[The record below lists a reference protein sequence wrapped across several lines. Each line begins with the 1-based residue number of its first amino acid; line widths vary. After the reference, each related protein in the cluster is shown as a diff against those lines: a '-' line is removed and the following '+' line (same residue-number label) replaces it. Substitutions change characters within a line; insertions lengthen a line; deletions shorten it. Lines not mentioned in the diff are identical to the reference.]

1 MKLSKEVKTG
11 IIVVIAIAV
20 VIYGFNFLQGTDI
33 LRKSNYIYAI
43 YDKTDGL
50 LEASPVQVNG
60 VKVGQVHKTDLIK
73 RNNGYKVLVT
83 FILTEKIKIPVGSKA
98 KLISVDLLGS
108 KAIDIQ
114 FSDSKDYIKN
124 NDTIL
129 ADYEDDL
136 KTAVDKR
143 IAPLQ
148 KKAESLISSID
159 SVMQVVQAVLNANVR
174 QNLVASFESI
184 KTTLLSLQHAASG
197 IDTMVTTQKSKVSM
211 ILTKTE
217 SLAANLEKNNDKI
230 TNILNNFSN
239 ISDSLAKSN
248 IKTTI
253 EHANLAIAQV
263 NNLLEGINNGKGTIG
278 KLVKNDSIYNNL
290 NRASNDLDLLLVDLK
305 EHPKRYVS
313 VSVFGG
319 KDKSSKKKK
328 NNNQPVKP

>member
-11 IIVVIAIAV
+11 LVTLVAIAV
-20 VIYGFNFLQGTDI
+20 AIYGFRFLSGTDI
-33 LRKSNYIYAI
+33 FKKHNYIYAI

-50 LEASPVQVNG
+50 IDASPVFVNG
-60 VKVGQVHKTDLIK
+60 VKVGQVSKSELIM
-73 RNNGYKVLVT
+73 RNNKYKVLVT
-83 FILTEKIKIPVGSKA
+83 FILTEDIKIPKESKA

-108 KAIDIQ
+108 KAIDLQ
-114 FSDSKDYIKN
+114 FSTATTYINKG
-124 NDTIL
+124 DTIL

-159 SVMQVVQAVLNANVR
+159 SVMQVVQEVLNANVR

-184 KTTLLSLQHAASG
+184 KTTLFSLQHAASG
-197 IDTMVTTQKSKVSM
+197 IDTLVTTEKSKVSV
-211 ILTKTE
+211 ILSKVE
-217 SLAANLEKNNDKI
+217 SLAANLERNNEKI
-230 TNILNNFSN
+230 SNILNNFSN

-253 EHANLAIAQV
+253 EHANLAISQV
-263 NNLLEGINNGKGTIG
+263 NSLLESINSGKGTMG
-278 KLVKNDSIYNNL
+278 KLLKNDSIYNNL
-290 NRASNDLDLLLVDLK
+290 NRASNDLDLLLVDLR

-313 VSVFGG
+313 ISVFGG
-319 KDKSSKKKK
+319 KDKKSKPKK
-328 NNNQPVKP
+328 

>member
-1 MKLSKEVKTG
+1 MKISKEVKTG
-11 IIVVIAIAV
+11 IVAVVTIAI
-20 VIYGFNFLQGTDI
+20 VIYGFNFLSGKDI
-33 LRKSNYIYAI
+33 LRRHNYVYAI
-43 YDKTDGL
+43 YEKADGL
-50 LEASPVQVNG
+50 IDASPVLVNG
-60 VKVGQVHKTDLIK
+60 IKVGSVHKTNLIK
-73 RNNGYKVLVT
+73 YGGGYRVLAT
-83 FILTEKIKIPVGSKA
+83 FLMSEKINIPVNSRA
-98 KLISVDLLGS
+98 KLVSLDLLGS
-108 KAIDIQ
+108 KGVSIV
-114 FSDSKDYIKN
+114 FSDSKEYIKN
-124 NDTIL
+124 NDTLI

-136 KTAVDKR
+136 KTSVDKR

-159 SVMQVVQAVLNANVR
+159 SVMIVVQEVLNANVR

-184 KTTLLSLQHAASG
+184 KTTLFSLQHAASG
-197 IDTMVTTQKSKVSM
+197 IDTLVTTQKSKVSM

-263 NNLLEGINNGKGTIG
+263 NNLLEGINNGKGTLG
-278 KLVKNDSIYNNL
+278 KIVKNDSIYNNL
-290 NRASNDLDLLLVDLK
+290 NRASNDLDLLLVDLR

-313 VSVFGG
+313 ISVFGG
-319 KDKSSKKKK
+319 KDKKSKTKK
-328 NNNQPVKP
+328 

>member
-11 IIVVIAIAV
+11 IVTLVAIAV
-20 VIYGFNFLQGTDI
+20 VIYGFNFLNGTNI
-33 LRKSNYIYAI
+33 LKKRNYVYAI

-50 LEASPVQVNG
+50 IEASPILISG
-60 VKVGQVHKTDLIK
+60 VKVGQVHETKLIK
-73 RNNGYKVLVT
+73 RDNKYKVLVT
-83 FILTEKIKIPVGSKA
+83 FILTEDVKIPKGSKA

-108 KAIDIQ
+108 KAVDLQ
-114 FSDSKDYIKN
+114 FSNSTEYISKS
-124 NDTIL
+124 DTIL

-184 KTTLLSLQHAASG
+184 KTTLFSLQHAASG
-197 IDTMVTTQKSKVSM
+197 IDTLVTTQKSKVSM
-211 ILTKTE
+211 ILSKVE

-230 TNILNNFSN
+230 TNILNNFSS

-253 EHANLAIAQV
+253 EHANLAVAQV
-263 NNLLEGINNGKGTIG
+263 NNLLDGINNGKGTLG

-290 NRASNDLDLLLVDLK
+290 NRASNDLDLLLVDLR

-319 KDKSSKKKK
+319 KDKKSKPKK
-328 NNNQPVKP
+328 

>member
-11 IIVVIAIAV
+11 IVAAVAIAIVV
-20 VIYGFNFLQGTDI
+20 YGFNFLNGTDI
-33 LRKSNYIYAI
+33 LRKRNYTYAI

-50 LEASPVQVNG
+50 LEASPVLVSG
-60 VKVGQVHKTDLIK
+60 VKVGQVHKTALIK
-73 RNNGYKVLVT
+73 RANGYKVLVT
-83 FILTEKIKIPVGSKA
+83 FILTEDINIPKESKA

-108 KAIDIQ
+108 KAIDIK
-114 FSDSKDYIKN
+114 FSNSTVFIGK
-124 NDTIL
+124 NDTLL

-148 KKAESLISSID
+148 KKAENLISSID
-159 SVMQVVQAVLNANVR
+159 SVMQVVQEVLNANVR

-184 KTTLLSLQHAASG
+184 KTTLFSLQHAASG
-197 IDTMVTTQKSKVSM
+197 IDTLVSTQSSKVGM
-211 ILTKTE
+211 ILTKVQ
-217 SLAANLEKNNDKI
+217 SLTSNLEKNNDKL
-230 TNILNNFSN
+230 TNILTNFSN

-253 EHANLAIAQV
+253 EHANLAVSQV
-263 NNLLEGINNGKGTIG
+263 NNMLEGINNGKGTLG

-290 NRASNDLDLLLVDLK
+290 NRASNDLDLLLLDLR

-313 VSVFGG
+313 ISVFGR
-319 KDKSSKKKK
+319 KDKKSNPKK
-328 NNNQPVKP
+328 